1 MNIILIITILL
12 TLIQVFRVS
21 IYFLRKDISVLKKII
36 ELLILIV
43 MILLE
48 YFNLVYNNRIS
59 IIISF
64 ILSIYILVCFLYQ
77 RFFKNE
83 YISILSI
90 KNGIDLSDTGIMF
103 LNKKGDII
111 LINNLFYNILDNLG
125 ITNNYINN
133 LISKCF
139 LKIDDDYLLKYK
151 DKVYM
156 LKIYNNDEISLID
169 VTELY
174 NLQEEEK
181 RQNKKIKENNNKI
194 LKTLCEIDSLEKEKN
209 ILKLK
214 NEYHD
219 IIGYRLALFNKYLD
233 NNNNNINIKDSLFL
247 LDSIYK
253 DFNSNLNSYEK
264 LNNLIKMYYV
274 IGIKI
279 NLVGNLPKDKD
290 IANIFFEVIREAVTN
305 AIIHAD
311 SEDIN
316 IVIKQ
321 IDNNIEMVIT
331 NNIKKPI
338 SIIFEN
344 EGIKGMRKKL
354 ASING
359 NLKIVADNKFKLI
372 VKV

>member
-1 MNIILIITILL
+1 M
-12 TLIQVFRVS
+12 
-21 IYFLRKDISVLKKII
+21 
-36 ELLILIV
+36 
-43 MILLE
+43 
-48 YFNLVYNNRIS
+48 
-59 IIISF
+59 
-64 ILSIYILVCFLYQ
+64 
-77 RFFKNE
+77 
-83 YISILSI
+83 
-90 KNGIDLSDTGIMF
+90 
-103 LNKKGDII
+103 
-111 LINNLFYNILDNLG
+111 
-125 ITNNYINN
+125 
-133 LISKCF
+133 
-139 LKIDDDYLLKYK
+139 
-151 DKVYM
+151 
-156 LKIYNNDEISLID
+156 
-169 VTELY
+169 
-174 NLQEEEK
+174 QEEEK

-209 ILKLK
+209 ILKLN
-214 NEYHD
+214 NEYPD

-233 NNNNNINIKDSLFL
+233 NNNINIKDSLFL

>member
-43 MILLE
+43 MIILE

-233 NNNNNINIKDSLFL
+233 NNNINIKDSLFL

-359 NLKIVADNKFKLI
+359 NLKIVVDNKFKLI